1 MKQVCLVFVLLLVL
15 PVAFSQPATPAPLD
29 AAVSNAFL
37 DLLVN
42 DAGSPALRTTGGSPA
57 TPADDD
63 QPLLF
68 GANTSFTSV
77 WIDGTATSLRDT
89 APTAGPT
96 ADGDAITTAWAVGE
110 VEITQTHALATN
122 PYTGR
127 PDTMQ
132 VTTTLRN
139 TGATEHTAG
148 VRVLLDVLVGG
159 SDVAT
164 LLIPST
170 GLRAG
175 PDAGVV
181 TTEQDYQATLPL
193 FYRIFG
199 EAESQPDA
207 VQALGLLVA
216 PETTP
221 PDRFVVG
228 EWSELDATVWDYTV
242 TPDAALDDSAVAMW
256 WAPASLAPGATRSV
270 TAFYGLAGWV
280 ATEAWF
286 DAPAGVACEDRGFTA
301 MLWVRNQGEAAWTGG
316 QATLTLPAGL
326 ALAEG
331 ESITRPLGDVPAG
344 DTRSVTWRLVATQ
357 VGDWTYSAQ
366 VTFAEGDPLTAEGT
380 VSVPACDGT
389 STPTHTPT
397 ATLPATAT
405 LTPATP
411 VPVQASPTL
420 TPTGTPTTTE
430 EWDVYLPLIRRDD
443 QGF

>member
-1 MKQVCLVFVLLLVL
+1 MKYLSLSLLLPVL
-15 PVAFSQPATPAPLD
+15 SLAIAFSQPAIMPAPLD

-42 DAGSPALRTTGGSPA
+42 DAGAPALRTTGGTPT

-63 QPLLF
+63 EPLLF

-89 APTAGPT
+89 TPTAGPT
-96 ADGDAITTAWAVGE
+96 AEGDAITTTWTVGE
-110 VEITQTHALATN
+110 IEITQTHALATN

-139 TGATEHTAG
+139 AGASEHEAG

-164 LLIPST
+164 LLVP
-170 GLRAG
+170 G
-175 PDAGVV
+175 AGVV

-216 PETTP
+216 PGTTP

-228 EWSELDATVWDYTV
+228 RWSELDATVWDYTV

-270 TAFYGLAGWV
+270 TTFYGLADWT
-280 ATEAWF
+280 AADAWF
-286 DAPAGVACEDRGFTA
+286 DAPAGVTCDEREFTA
-301 MLWVRNQGEAAWTGG
+301 TLWVRNRGETARTGG
-316 QATLTLPAGL
+316 EATLTLPAGL

-331 ESITRPLGDVPAG
+331 ETAAKMLEDVPPQDA
-344 DTRSVTWRLVATQ
+344 RSIVWRLVATQ
-357 VGDWTYSAQ
+357 TGDWTYSAQ
-366 VTFAEGDPLTAEGT
+366 VTFTEGESLTAGGT
-380 VSVPACDGT
+380 MSVPACDGT
-389 STPTHTPT
+389 PTPTNTPT
-397 ATLPATAT
+397 ATMTVTVT
-405 LTPATP
+405 LAPIT
-411 VPVQASPTL
+411 SPTL

-443 QGF
+443 

>member
-1 MKQVCLVFVLLLVL
+1 MKYPSLSLLLPVL
-15 PVAFSQPATPAPLD
+15 SLAIAFSQPAVAPAPLD
-29 AAVSNAFL
+29 AAVSNASL

-42 DAGSPALRTTGGSPA
+42 DAGSPALRTTGGSPT

-63 QPLLF
+63 EPLLF

-96 ADGDAITTAWAVGE
+96 ASGDAITTTWMVGE
-110 VEITQTHALATN
+110 IEITQTHALVTN

-132 VTTTLRN
+132 VTTTLHN
-139 TGATEHTAG
+139 AGATEHTAG

-164 LLIPST
+164 LLVP
-170 GLRAG
+170 GV
-175 PDAGVV
+175 GVV
-181 TTEQDYQATLPL
+181 TTEQDYQAALPP

-199 EAESQPDA
+199 EARGQPDA

-216 PETTP
+216 PGTTL

-228 EWSELDATVWDYTV
+228 EWSGLDATVWDYTI
-242 TPDAALDDSAVAMW
+242 TPDAALDDSAVALW
-256 WAPASLAPGATRSV
+256 WAPAPLAPGAMRSV
-270 TAFYGLAGWV
+270 TTFYGLAGWV
-280 ATEAWF
+280 AADVWF
-286 DAPAGVACEDRGFTA
+286 DAPTGVTCEDRGFTA
-301 MLWVRNQGEAAWTGG
+301 MLWVRNRDGTARTGG

-331 ESITRPLGDVPAG
+331 ETATRTLGDVPAG
-344 DTRSVTWRLVATQ
+344 NAQSISWQLVATQ
-357 VGDWTYSAQ
+357 AGDWTYSAQ
-366 VTFAEGDPLTAEGT
+366 ITFTEGEPLTAEGT

-389 STPTHTPT
+389 PTPTPTPT

-405 LTPATP
+405 LTPTTP
-411 VPVQASPTL
+411 VPVQASPT
-420 TPTGTPTTTE
+420 PTLAGTPTTTE
-430 EWDVYLPLIRRDD
+430 EWDVYLPLIRRD
-443 QGF
+443 G